1 MMDKT
6 TNYKYMM
13 KAIEEIAYQ
22 QNMKIPVNKWNEL
35 KSDWATDQQSIK
47 YKFILELKLDSMM
60 EILKWLLTW
69 IFDQQASITDSS
81 MTAIIPTTTKLW
93 HNLFNQNWHHN
104 NNQYNTKQYMSIN
117 IMSNYL
123 PEVDETMESID
134 TFENQLTISKMM
146 PQWQ

>member
-69 IFDQQASITDSS
+69 MIKWIFDQASIIDSS
-81 MTAIIPTTTKLW
+81 MTAIIPTITKQW

-104 NNQYNTKQYMSIN
+104 NNNQIN
-117 IMSNYL
+117 IIINKCQY
-123 PEVDETMESID
+123 V
-134 TFENQLTISKMM
+134 
-146 PQWQ
+146 

>member
-1 MMDKT
+1 MDK

-13 KAIEEIAYQ
+13 KAIQEIAYQ
-22 QNMKIPVNKWNEL
+22 QTMKILVKWNEFQ
-35 KSDWATDQQSIK
+35 SDWTTDQQSTK

-69 IFDQQASITDSS
+69 MIKWIFDQASIIDSS
-81 MTAIIPTTTKLW
+81 MTAIIPTITKQW